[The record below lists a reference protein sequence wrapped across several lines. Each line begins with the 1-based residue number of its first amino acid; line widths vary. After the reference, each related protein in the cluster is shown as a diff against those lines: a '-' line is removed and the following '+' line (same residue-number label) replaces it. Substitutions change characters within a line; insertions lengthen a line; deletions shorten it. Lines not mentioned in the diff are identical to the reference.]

1 MSAHRLTHSSQP
13 SGTRRVRGG
22 GLVWFLLGIRCLAL
36 SLLFDAPLP
45 AVAIAGACVA
55 LVALR
60 GYYWLGRAADGF
72 YDALR
77 EGSR

>member
-1 MSAHRLTHSSQP
+1 MSAHRPTLTSKP

-22 GLVWFLLGIRCLAL
+22 GLVWFLLAIWLLAL

-45 AVAIAGACVA
+45 AVAIAGAGIA

-60 GYYWLGRAADGF
+60 GRYWIGDGVGR
-72 YDALR
+72 
-77 EGSR
+77 